1 MEKEMK
7 KLNLVF
13 LIIAVALSLTAC
25 KTGINESYI
34 VGDGEMIDE
43 GASTINGMIQVG
55 ENAAVNGG
63 CMSVNGTIDVGA
75 NSRVKELST
84 VNGNI
89 NVGKGSTVR
98 GDVHLIN
105 GNIFCEP
112 GVKVKG
118 SVETINGRMKFE
130 QTLVQNDLS
139 TYNGNLEIYDKTV
152 IDGDIIIKERRGM
165 DNDHHKLAIEIDNSH
180 VKGDIIN
187 EDPDTDV
194 TVYLYNGGKVS
205 GKVIAARVIDKQD
218 I

>member
-1 MEKEMK
+1 MK

-13 LIIAVALSLTAC
+13 FIIAAALSLTAC
-25 KTGINESYI
+25 KVGINESYI
-34 VGDGEMIDE
+34 IGDGEMIDE
-43 GASTINGMIQVG
+43 GANTINGMIQVG
-55 ENAAVNGG
+55 ENSAVNGD

-75 NSRVKELST
+75 NSRVNELST

-105 GNIFCEP
+105 GNVFCEP
-112 GVKVKG
+112 GVKIKG

-130 QTLVQNDLS
+130 QTTVQNDLS

-152 IDGDIIIKERRGM
+152 IDGDIVIKERHGM
-165 DNDHHKLAIEIDNSH
+165 NTDHHKLTIEIDNSN

-187 EDPDTDV
+187 EDPETDV

>member
-1 MEKEMK
+1 MK
-7 KLNLVF
+7 KINIVF
-13 LIIAVALSLTAC
+13 FVIAAFLSLTAC
-25 KTGINESYI
+25 KTSINEGYV

-43 GASTINGMIQVG
+43 GANTINGTIKVG
-55 ENAAVNGG
+55 ENAAMNGD

-75 NSRVKELST
+75 NSSVKELST

-105 GNIFCEP
+105 GNIICEP

-139 TYNGNLEIYDKTV
+139 TYNGNIEIYDKSI
-152 IDGDIIIKERRGM
+152 IDGDIIIKERHGI
-165 DNDHHKLAIEIDNSH
+165 NTDHHKLAIEIDNSK
-180 VKGDIIN
+180 VKGEIIN

>member
-7 KLNLVF
+7 KLNIVF
-13 LIIAVALSLTAC
+13 LIIAAAFSLPAC
-25 KTGINESYI
+25 KTSLNESYI
-34 VGDGEMIDE
+34 VNDGEMIDE
-43 GASTINGMIQVG
+43 GASTVNGMIQVG
-55 ENAAVNGG
+55 ENAAVNGD
-63 CMSVNGTIDVGA
+63 CMSVNGTIDVGV

-84 VNGNI
+84 VNGDI
-89 NVGKGSTVR
+89 NVGKDSNVR

-105 GNIFCEP
+105 GNILCEP

-139 TYNGNLEIYDKTV
+139 TYNGNIEIYDKTV
-152 IDGDIIIKERRGM
+152 IDGDIIIKERHGM
-165 DNDHHKLAIEIDNSH
+165 DMDHHKLAIEIDNSH

-187 EDPDTDV
+187 EDPETDV